1 MDEILEVVKE
11 LDDKLKYLYYLCEKN
26 NIKVS
31 VDLDTIHYSLHSR
44 IVPTVENL
52 KKKEE
57 NKNVI

>member
-31 VDLDTIHYSLHSR
+31 VDLDTIHYALHSK
-44 IVPTVENL
+44 IVPTIESL
-52 KKKEE
+52 KDNIGDK
-57 NKNVI
+57 

>member
-31 VDLDTIHYSLHSR
+31 VDLDTIHYALHSK
-44 IVPTVENL
+44 IVPIIESL
-52 KKKEE
+52 KNNIGDKK
-57 NKNVI
+57 